1 MKSILYNL
9 LVGILLSTVSFGVV
23 EKFSVRYP
31 VESKSM
37 FKLDRYLDNVEYG
50 ELKIGSF
57 SFKNNTAD
65 GFEVVLSSLNG
76 SELKP
81 TDYSDG
87 PTGIP
92 YSVSLTPLTSV
103 LDNNVQQNL
112 EPNLTIPG
120 YAVQVIY
127 LIDLPNQSSYGQY
140 DIVVNIGNETQT
152 TMDLAG
158 RYHDTLELIYR
169 DI

>member
-1 MKSILYNL
+1 MKSILFNL
-9 LVGILLSTVSFGVV
+9 LIGVLLCTVSFGVV

-31 VESKSM
+31 VESKSL

-50 ELKIGSF
+50 QIKLGSF

-65 GFEVVLSSLNG
+65 GFEVVMSSLNG
-76 SELKP
+76 GELRP

-87 PTGIP
+87 SGGIP

-103 LDNNVQQNL
+103 LDASVQQNL
-112 EPNLTIPG
+112 EPNLSIPG
-120 YAVQVIY
+120 YGVQVIY
-127 LIDLPNQSSYGQY
+127 LINLPTQSSYGKY
-140 DIVVNIGNETQT
+140 DIVVNIGDETQT

-158 RYHDTLELIYR
+158 NYHDTLELIYR